1 MPFISTLVINFPE
14 MSKLIFFVDDD
25 KMILNLL
32 EYTLNNREAYN
43 IKTYQR
49 GEDCIKDIKL
59 NPDLIVLDH
68 FFEEKT
74 DKFATGMDILL
85 EIKKIS
91 PDTPIVILSSYED
104 EGLKDKY
111 IKSGASQ
118 YIAKNDYFIDN
129 LMEAFSKEFANL

>member
-1 MPFISTLVINFPE
+1 

-32 EYTLNNREAYN
+32 EYTLNNRETYT

-49 GEDCIKDIKL
+49 GEDCLKDINLK
-59 NPDLIVLDH
+59 PDLIVLDH
-68 FFEEKT
+68 YFQEKS
-74 DKFATGMDILL
+74 DKYTTGMDILL
-85 EIKKIS
+85 EIKRIS

-104 EGLKDKY
+104 EVLKNQY
-111 IKSGASQ
+111 IQSGATQ

-129 LMEAFSKEFANL
+129 LMEAFNKEFANP

>member
-1 MPFISTLVINFPE
+1 

-49 GEDCIKDIKL
+49 GEDCLMDLKL
-59 NPDLIVLDH
+59 KPDLIVLDH
-68 FFEEKT
+68 FFEQTSEKY
-74 DKFATGMDILL
+74 ATGMDILL

-91 PDTPIVILSSYED
+91 PETPIVILSSYED
-104 EGLKDKY
+104 EVLKNKY
-111 IKSGASQ
+111 INKGASQ

-129 LMEAFSKEFANL
+129 LMDAFNKEFTSL